1 MQNELTNAKVLVIG
15 DIMLDRYWR
24 GPCSR
29 ISPEAPVPVINVKN
43 IEQRAGGA
51 GNVALN
57 ISALTGQAGI
67 LSFIGDDEPGQA
79 LAKMLDSQKIN
90 AHLVKSDLP
99 TITKLRV
106 LSQHQ
111 QLLRMDFEED
121 LSELDK
127 SSLVAELKSKISEY
141 NVVILSDYG
150 KGVLSDPQALIVEA
164 RKHGVKVLVD
174 PKGSDFTKYQGATL
188 ITPNMKEFE
197 EVVGP
202 CRNDKEIIEK
212 AQKLAQEHDLG
223 ALLITRSEKGM
234 TLVQRNGDYNTI
246 PTQAREVF
254 DVTGAGDTVIS
265 VMAMGLSIGHDYYT
279 SMNLANA
286 AAGVVV
292 AKLGTATVSIEELY
306 KALNKTTDIKTGSVS
321 ENEVIEAM
329 EKCHLQGEKVVMTNG
344 CFDIMH
350 AGHVEYLQK
359 SRNLGDRLIVA
370 VNDNNSVRRLK
381 GSTRPIVDLQN
392 RMALLSALDCVD
404 WVVPFAE
411 DTPERLINSLLPDIL
426 VKGADY
432 EIHQIAGSEKVLAN
446 GGEVKTIE
454 LRPGCSTSGIIEK
467 IISEKG
473 VK

>member
-1 MQNELTNAKVLVIG
+1 MQNELANAKILVVG
-15 DIMLDRYWR
+15 DVMLDRYWR

-29 ISPEAPVPVINVKN
+29 ISPEAPVPVINVNK

-57 ISALTGQAGI
+57 VSALTGKSGI
-67 LSFIGDDEPGQA
+67 LSIIGDDEPGQSLTEMMA
-79 LAKMLDSQKIN
+79 SSNIDTHFVTDK
-90 AHLVKSDLP
+90 HP

-106 LSQHQ
+106 MSQHQ

-121 LSELDK
+121 LSNVDKTPLVEEL
-127 SSLVAELKSKISEY
+127 ISQLDDY
-141 NVVILSDYG
+141 NVLIVSDYG
-150 KGVLSDPQALIVEA
+150 KGVLSDANTLIQKA
-164 RKHGVKVLVD
+164 REKGLKVLVD
-174 PKGSDFTKYQGATL
+174 PKGSDFSKYRGATL

-197 EVVGP
+197 TVVGP
-202 CRNDKEIIEK
+202 CHSDKEIIDK
-212 AQKLAQEHDLG
+212 ARELIQKTDLD

-234 TLVQRNGDYNTI
+234 TLVEKNGNYNTI
-246 PTQAREVF
+246 PTQAQEVF

-292 AKLGTATVSIEELY
+292 GKLGTATVSPKELY
-306 KALNKTTDIKTGSVS
+306 KALNAITQIQTGAVS
-321 ENEVIEAM
+321 EEEVIEAM

-350 AGHVEYLQK
+350 SGHVEYLQK
-359 SRNLGDRLIVA
+359 ASKLGDRLIVA
-370 VNDNNSVRRLK
+370 VNDDASVKRLK
-381 GSTRPIVDLQN
+381 GETRPIVSLEN
-392 RMALLSALDCVD
+392 RMALLAALECVD
-404 WVVPFAE
+404 WVVAFAE
-411 DTPERLINSLLPDIL
+411 DTPERLINTLLPDIL

-432 EIHQIAGSEKVLAN
+432 EVHQIAGSKKVLAN

-454 LRPGCSTSGIIEK
+454 LRPGCSTSGIIDK
-467 IISEKG
+467 IKSQHG
-473 VK
+473 V

>member
-29 ISPEAPVPVINVKN
+29 ISPEAPVPVINVNK

-57 ISALTGQAGI
+57 ISALTGKSGI
-67 LSFIGDDEPGQA
+67 ISIIGHDEPGQT
-79 LAKMLDSQKIN
+79 LVSMLSEQSIETHFLKEQ
-90 AHLVKSDLP
+90 LP

-111 QLLRMDFEED
+111 QLLRLDFEED
-121 LSELDK
+121 LSVLDK
-127 SSLVAELKSKISEY
+127 SILVQMLVAQLNQY
-141 NVVILSDYG
+141 NVLVLSDYG
-150 KGVLSDPQALIVEA
+150 KGVLSDPKSLISEA
-164 RKHGVKVLVD
+164 RKKNVTVLVD
-174 PKGSDFTKYQGATL
+174 PKGSDFSKYSGATL

-197 EVVGP
+197 AVVGI
-202 CRNDKEIIEK
+202 CKTDKEIIDK
-212 AQKLAQEHDLG
+212 AQALIQEINID

-234 TLVQRNGDYNTI
+234 TLVEKSGKYNTI
-246 PTQAREVF
+246 PTQAQEVF

-292 AKLGTATVSIEELY
+292 GKLGTATVSVQELY
-306 KALNKTTDIKTGSVS
+306 RALNKISEIQTGVVS
-321 ENEVIEAM
+321 EAEIIEAM

-350 AGHVEYLQK
+350 SGHVEYLQK
-359 SRNLGDRLIVA
+359 ARQLGDRLIVA
-370 VNDNNSVRRLK
+370 VNNDDSVRRLK
-381 GSTRPIVDLQN
+381 GDTRPIVSLEN
-392 RMALLSALDCVD
+392 RMNLLAALDCVD
-404 WVVPFAE
+404 WVVPFSE
-411 DTPERLINSLLPDIL
+411 DTPERLINKLLPDIL

-432 EIHQIAGSEKVLAN
+432 EVHQIAGSEKVLAN
-446 GGEVKTIE
+446 GGEVKTIK
-454 LRPGCSTSGIIEK
+454 LRPGCSTTGIINK
-467 IISEKG
+467 IQSVKG
-473 VK
+473 D